1 MIESCKHSW
10 INDDSLE
17 FEMKTRTNSYL
28 KPRENRPQLHE
39 LSLDSSR
46 KHKVEQLKTYLMFRS

>member
-28 KPRENRPQLHE
+28 KPRKNRPQLHE
-39 LSLDSSR
+39 LSLDSSH
-46 KHKVEQLKTYLMFRS
+46 KYKVEQQKTYFMFRL

>member
-28 KPRENRPQLHE
+28 KPRKNRPQLHE
-39 LSLDSSR
+39 LSLDSSH
-46 KHKVEQLKTYLMFRS
+46 KYKVEQ